1 MNKKNKI
8 SCIIFLLLATQQI
21 ALGQHTFWGGNGR
34 FDEYSSNLPQS
45 TALYQ
50 GMVYTFDV
58 ANIVNIR
65 RMTPHFT
72 DQAYTNAGTTLTNA
86 IRGLSFQLAPLQT
99 FGGNYDN
106 TVIFVEMD
114 TGENIYDAVAMGF
127 NNNLQACTT
136 FNTLA
141 LDSTGQF
148 LQEVT
153 FTSSRGGLS
162 GFCDNQRIN
171 KGLIVFNTNN
181 WNTMFSPNGTRDPA
195 RFGAARVNAN
205 ANKVG
210 VPALWLPPLAEQ
222 QHWIIHEMTH
232 LLGLGH
238 IITLGLHGICES
250 IMIKGLISA
259 WYTNGGT
266 VDCKTAPAPLN
277 YTNEDIDL
285 LRQLG
290 YQQP

>member
-1 MNKKNKI
+1 MNKKTKV
-8 SCIIFLLLATQQI
+8 SCSIFLLLVTQQI

-34 FDEYSSNLPQS
+34 FDEYSSNVPQS

-50 GMVYTFDV
+50 GMVYTFNV

-65 RMTPHFT
+65 RMTAHFT
-72 DQAYTNAGTTLTNA
+72 DQAYINAGTTLANA
-86 IRGLSFQLAPLQT
+86 IHGLSFQLAPLQT
-99 FGGNYDN
+99 FGGNYDS

-114 TGENIYDAVAMGF
+114 TGENLFDAVAIGF
-127 NNNLQACTT
+127 NNNLQNCTT
-136 FNTLA
+136 YNSLR
-141 LDSTGQF
+141 LDPTGQF
-148 LQEVT
+148 LQEIT
-153 FTSSRGGLS
+153 FGSGGARLS

-171 KGLIVFNTNN
+171 RGLIVFNTNN
-181 WNTMFSPNGTRDPA
+181 WNAMFSPNGTRDPA
-195 RFGAARVNAN
+195 RFGATRVNAN

-210 VPALWLPPLAEQ
+210 VPPLWLPPLAEQ
-222 QHWIIHEMTH
+222 QHWITHEMTH

-250 IMIKGLISA
+250 VMIKGLIQTQ
-259 WYTNGGT
+259 YTIGGT
-266 VDCKTAPAPLN
+266 VDCNTSPAPLN

-290 YQQP
+290 YQ